1 MAHVIR
7 SDQAQRDLDEILDY
21 LDSQS
26 TQAADRF
33 AVKFEQTCNLHAAHP
48 QIGAS
53 AEECATNLRQFTVW
67 NYAVFYRPVEDGIEV
82 IRIIHGA
89 RDIPKLFEKC
99 P

>member
-1 MAHVIR
+1 MARVIR
-7 SDQAQRDLDEILDY
+7 SEQAQQDLEEILDY

-33 AVKFEQTCNLHAAHP
+33 ATKFDQTCDLHAKHP

-53 AEECATNLRQFTVW
+53 AEEYAPNLRHFTVW
-67 NYAVFYRPVEDGIEV
+67 SYAIFYRPIEEGIEL

-89 RDIPKLFEKC
+89 RDIPRLFE
-99 P
+99 